1 MCMKTINANILNI
14 CERPLDSN
22 GSLLKRCVRN
32 AREMWNMPIDSQDQ
46 SAGLSTCMYF
56 RHLDHC
62 VSNNRSYV
70 IYIMCIPP
78 WKEEEI
84 D

>member
-1 MCMKTINANILNI
+1 MCIKTINANILNI

-46 SAGLSTCMYF
+46 STGF
-56 RHLDHC
+56 KHL
-62 VSNNRSYV
+62 YV
-70 IYIMCIPP
+70 FSALGSLC
-78 WKEEEI
+78 KQ
-84 D
+84 